1 MHAVK
6 SIACAS
12 AKLYEKADSVGVLRR
27 RSNFT
32 LLIPSILNRP
42 QHSQLFNASSITN
55 NSYMNN
61 STSIVSNAL
70 SFQRYENQRSIPL
83 PFVHD
88 VDNNAILKVVE
99 EQPHYIA
106 ALNDSMLHGL
116 NQTCDFLSI
125 KDKLEFTTPHGQF
138 YYDDPKEHTHQEAYD
153 CMNRNARR
161 GKRANKGKRACS
173 RQNRR
178 KRRRRFGNHRR

>member
-1 MHAVK
+1 M
-6 SIACAS
+6 
-12 AKLYEKADSVGVLRR
+12 
-27 RSNFT
+27 
-32 LLIPSILNRP
+32 
-42 QHSQLFNASSITN
+42 
-55 NSYMNN
+55 NS

-70 SFQRYENQRSIPL
+70 SFQRYKNQRSIPL

-106 ALNDSMLHGL
+106 ALNNSMLVEEQPHYIATLNNSVLHGL
-116 NQTCDFLSI
+116 NPTCDFLST
-125 KDKLEFTTPHGQF
+125 KDKLEFATPHGQF